1 MHLALPDCFIRK
13 VLGIIMADEK
23 NNDKELELDKPKN
36 KKKLIIIIAIVIIL
50 AGGGAGAFFF
60 LGGSDDVVSQ
70 AEVNAELNSSG
81 GEGDE
86 STAPVQASVQTG
98 TALYVPLPR
107 PFRFNVPGAARDRFV
122 EIRVQLLVRGG
133 DNEETAKKH
142 IPLLESTLLGV
153 FSQANADD
161 LATSAGKTSL
171 KQKSLT
177 EVQNVMKDIAGNITV
192 EKVLFTGF
200 VMQ

>member
-1 MHLALPDCFIRK
+1 
-13 VLGIIMADEK
+13 MADEK
-23 NNDKELELDKPKN
+23 DKDGELAIEGSGK
-36 KKKLIIIIAIVIIL
+36 KKKLIIVIVAVVL
-50 AGGGAGAFFF
+50 LLGGGGAGYFFF
-60 LGGSDDVVSQ
+60 MGSDNTTSQ
-70 AEVNAELNSSG
+70 ASLDSALDSGEGESEPASSGAELGS
-81 GEGDE
+81 
-86 STAPVQASVQTG
+86 
-98 TALYVPLPR
+98 ALYVPMPR

-133 DNEETAKKH
+133 DNEENAKMH
-142 IPLLESTLLGV
+142 IPLIESTLLGI

-171 KQKSLT
+171 KQKALA
-177 EVQNVMKDIAGNITV
+177 EVQKIMMEISGNRVV